1 MLADLLDFV
10 RSERGEPIEDWRVI
24 AELQML
30 AKTNPEVWPTG
41 TAAQWQRVIDEAVD
55 AGSIVRVANGK
66 LVIAP
71 EPPKAASGQMGLFD

>member
-24 AELQML
+24 SELQLL
-30 AKTNPEVWPTG
+30 AKTNPEVWPT
-41 TAAQWQRVIDEAVD
+41 ASSAQWQKTIDEAVD
-55 AGSIVRVANGK
+55 AGKIVRVANGK

-71 EPPKAASGQMGLFD
+71 EAPKAASGQMGLFD